1 VFESKSHS
9 DRGGLRRGMIA
20 ARARSDWAEKSAVE
34 DDENGR
40 SEKTRVSRG

>member
-1 VFESKSHS
+1 
-9 DRGGLRRGMIA
+9 MIA

-40 SEKTRVSRG
+40 SEKTRVSRA